1 MAGISLPLWTQLKT
15 NLVAILEEVATAEA
29 LVDPG
34 RNFIVTRDRWRPW
47 IESQQ
52 NVAMVNV
59 MVDSIEPG
67 GGGSRRYLR
76 DEATVNLDLYALGTY
91 EEQDGE
97 LTPADEIAAAR
108 LDLLAEQT
116 RHAILRM
123 VNRDFGFPA
132 GQVDTGNLQLS
143 LLIYSQEREEV
154 AGQYAPARWT
164 FRVGLPYF
172 PAEAETIDM
181 TQLDVNLQ
189 QFAVRYTYDSP

>member
-15 NLVAILEEVATAEA
+15 NLVTILEEVATAEA

-34 RNFIVTRDRWRPW
+34 RNFIVARDRWRPW
-47 IESQQ
+47 IENQQ

-123 VNRDFGFPA
+123 VNRDFGFAA

-154 AGQYAPARWT
+154 NGQYAPARWT

-172 PAEAETIDM
+172 PAEAETTDM